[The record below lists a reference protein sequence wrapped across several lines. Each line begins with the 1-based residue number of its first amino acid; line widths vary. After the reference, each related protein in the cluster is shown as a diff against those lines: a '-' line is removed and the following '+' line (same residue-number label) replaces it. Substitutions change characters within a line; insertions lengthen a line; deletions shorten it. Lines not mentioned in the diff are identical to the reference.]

1 MSHTSSPS
9 SIVQQFS
16 FPDPSGFRS
25 HAPEHSGLSFRTLM
39 AVYPLSDAAL
49 NDPLRVSSWNNV
61 PDHSP
66 LIFGHFRTGLPSAFG
81 CSGPHSPI
89 PPYHMELI
97 HHSHTAIS
105 GSVHKCALI

>member
-1 MSHTSSPS
+1 MSHTSSPC

-25 HAPEHSGLSFRTLM
+25 HTPERSGLSFRTLM

-49 NDPLRVSSWNNV
+49 DDLLRVSSWNNV
-61 PDHSP
+61 PDHFP
-66 LIFGHFRTGLPSAFG
+66 LISGHFRTGFPSAFG
-81 CSGPHSPI
+81 RSGPPSPI

-97 HHSHTAIS
+97 HHSHAAIS
-105 GSVHKCALI
+105 GSVHKCTLI